1 MAHQDR
7 GHYAAKHSAETRI
20 DEPLADLIRQKAKE
34 NVITC
39 AEAISIAETT
49 GKSIKEVG
57 MNLDLLE
64 MRISACQM
72 GLFGFTP
79 EKRVVRAARI
89 IDPDLRKAIEEKLQN
104 GKLSCADSWEIADQR
119 RISRMTVSE
128 TCEALQI
135 KIKPCQLGAF

>member
-1 MAHQDR
+1 MSHHDR
-7 GHYAAKHSAETRI
+7 GHYAAKHSAGTRV
-20 DEPLADLIRQKAKE
+20 DEQIAELIRKKAAGD
-34 NVITC
+34 VITC
-39 AEAISIAETT
+39 AAAESIAEAT
-49 GKSIKEVG
+49 GKSMEEVG
-57 MNLDLLE
+57 VNLDLLE